1 MAEGDFSFTCHVA
14 LQMVTL
20 LGASGSPLPELTP
33 LTWGWGGREGGWRR
47 MAPVG
52 AGGGGRGRRKE
63 GRADEPAGWWVSL
76 RGFPVLAL
84 PPAAAAA
91 ATTATAAAAAGAGD
105 STFKMAPAGLGSDVI
120 GGGTAGRGRGRGEA
134 GSGRA
139 ASWPRPFLFAGPPG
153 PTVLRRARAR
163 ALRIGDR
170 GSGIGDRGPGLF
182 RRPVRAPLGPAPPV
196 PSPRAVPDPGAAQL
210 SRKSPRSQG
219 FVRACVFLAN
229 ARFAP

>member
-52 AGGGGRGRRKE
+52 VGVGGRGRRKE

-91 ATTATAAAAAGAGD
+91 ATTATAAAAARAGD

-120 GGGTAGRGRGRGEA
+120 GGGTSGRGRGEA

-139 ASWPRPFLFAGPPG
+139 ASWPRPFLSAGPPG
-153 PTVLRRARAR
+153 PTVRCRARPAR
-163 ALRIGDR
+163 WRA
-170 GSGIGDRGPGLF
+170 GLF
-182 RRPVRAPLGPAPPV
+182 RRPVRAPRPRSSRPRSPV
-196 PSPRAVPDPGAAQL
+196 PSPRAVPGPGGAAVPM
-210 SRKSPRSQG
+210 KSSLAG
-219 FVRACVFLAN
+219 IRAGLCLFSEYPFCYLK
-229 ARFAP
+229 